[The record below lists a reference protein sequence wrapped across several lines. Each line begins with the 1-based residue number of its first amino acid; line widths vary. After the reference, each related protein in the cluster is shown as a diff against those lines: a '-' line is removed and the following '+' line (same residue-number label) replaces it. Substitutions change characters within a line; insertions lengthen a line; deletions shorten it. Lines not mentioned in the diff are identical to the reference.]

1 MRIRLSAGARFL
13 HDGWMSTVPQPAA
26 PTLPDGYRLVDVPDG
41 RKEDITAI
49 NTWGFPSSTTPA
61 QRETLSWPLDFSRT
75 RGVEH
80 DDELVAFH
88 ASYEFADHPVP
99 GARIPISGLTWVTVH
114 PAHRRRGLLSAMIS
128 DHFGRSLARG
138 EAVSALWASEMS
150 IYGRFG
156 YGLAARCAMVKIPRG
171 ATLRDVPGADD
182 VRVRLEVLST
192 EKHLALFQDL
202 NARVDRPGWS
212 RRSTPGLEAGAFQD
226 PEFWRN
232 GFEAVRIAVAERD
245 GVPVGFARFRR
256 KLAWAATG
264 PDGTVEVLDHV
275 AVDAAA
281 TRALWGVL
289 LDLDLMANVDVDYLA
304 LDDPLLALLVDWPA
318 ARPRLAENLWIRLL
332 DVPTALASRR
342 YAAPV
347 DVVLDVT
354 DDRLPANTGRWHLVG
369 GPDGAQVTRTD
380 APAHLSIG
388 VRELGTL
395 FLGGFP
401 LTQLVGAGLARE
413 LEPGSAFAASTAFGW
428 PYAPVV
434 NWIW

>member
-1 MRIRLSAGARFL
+1 
-13 HDGWMSTVPQPAA
+13 MSTERPSASPA
-26 PTLPDGYRLVDVPDG
+26 LPAGYRLVDVPEA
-41 RKEDITAI
+41 RKNEITDV
-49 NTWGFPSSTTPA
+49 NTWGFASSTTPA

-80 DDELVAFH
+80 DGELVAFH

-99 GARIPISGLTWVTVH
+99 GARIPISGLTWVSVH
-114 PAHRRRGLLSAMIS
+114 PAHRRRGLLSAMIG
-128 DHFGRSLARG
+128 DHFARSLARG
-138 EAVSALWASEMS
+138 EAVSALWASEMN

-156 YGLAARCAMVKIPRG
+156 YGLASRSVVMKIPRG
-171 ATLRDVPGADD
+171 ATLRDVPGADG

-192 EKHLALFQDL
+192 EKHLALYQEL

-212 RRSTPGLEAGAFQD
+212 RRSTPELEAGAFQD
-226 PEFWRN
+226 PEFWRD

-256 KLAWAATG
+256 KLAWAPTG
-264 PDGTVEVLDHV
+264 PDGTVEVLDYV
-275 AVDAAA
+275 AVDGAA

-289 LDLDLMANVDVDYLA
+289 LDLDLMASVDVHHLA
-304 LDDPLLALLVDWPA
+304 LDDPLLALLVEWPYA
-318 ARPRLAENLWIRLL
+318 KPRLSENLWIRLL
-332 DVPTALASRR
+332 DVPVALASRR
-342 YAAPV
+342 YAAPI

-369 GPDGAQVTRTD
+369 GPDGAEVTRTD
-380 APAHLSIG
+380 SPAHLAIG
-388 VRELGTL
+388 VRELGAV
-395 FLGGFP
+395 FLGGLP
-401 LTQLVGAGLARE
+401 LTQLVAAGLASE
-413 LEPGSAFAASTAFGW
+413 LEPGTLAAASTAFGW